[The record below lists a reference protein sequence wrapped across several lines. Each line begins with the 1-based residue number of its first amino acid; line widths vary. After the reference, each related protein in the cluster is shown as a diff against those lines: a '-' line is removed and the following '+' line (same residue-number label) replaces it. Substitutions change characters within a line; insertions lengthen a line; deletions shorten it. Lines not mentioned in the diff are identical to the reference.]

1 VTRPGLV
8 LGDAGIAEAPAV
20 AAIYAHH
27 VLHGLAS
34 FEEVPPHAGEI
45 ARRLAERTAQGL
57 PTLLA
62 RMGGR
67 PVGFAHAGRYRTR
80 PAYRF
85 TVEDSVYVEA
95 GAEGQ
100 GIGRMLLTELV
111 ARCTAL
117 GCRQMVAIIGDSAN
131 RASIGLHERLGFRR
145 AGLLADVGFKHGRW
159 VDSVIMQLSLGPG
172 SGRPPGP

>member
-1 VTRPGLV
+1 VTRAEIV
-8 LGDAGIAEAPAV
+8 VGDAGIADAAAI

-34 FEEVPPHAGEI
+34 FEEVPPDAGEI
-45 ARRLAERTAQGL
+45 ARRLAERGAQGL

-62 RMGGR
+62 RLGGR

-85 TVEDSVYVEA
+85 TVEDSVYVAA
-95 GAEGQ
+95 GAEGK
-100 GIGRMLLTELV
+100 GIGRALLAELI
-111 ARCTAL
+111 ARCAAL

-159 VDSVIMQLSLGPG
+159 VDSVIMQRPLGVG
-172 SGRPPGP
+172 AARPPGP